1 MQEAVRKLQ
10 DELLNARKDIAE
22 TRKQSTDAIARAEEL
37 EKLVATQREELKA
50 AVDREEALQEQL
62 RTGAALGTAAKAEQ
76 SAQIPGLQA
85 LPREAFAREAD
96 LLKQVRELQ
105 IKTALPPPSTG
116 QGEEPAQISSMQA
129 QIEGLQKMLE
139 QAEQQHQLE
148 VAGLQEQLARSGTP
162 AESYAEG
169 LDPERSINAW
179 QSLLK
184 QDGNVMRK
192 AETLERFLASSR
204 NLSMGKPEQAKF
216 SEFITKL
223 ID

>member
-1 MQEAVRKLQ
+1 MGGGVRTQEGSRNEEAHLQEAVRKLQ

-62 RTGAALGTAAKAEQ
+62 RTGASLVTASNAEQ
-76 SAQIPGLQA
+76 SAQIPGLQD
-85 LPREAFAREAD
+85 LLREAFAREAD

-105 IKTALPPPSTG
+105 ITTALPPPSTG

-139 QAEQQHQLE
+139 QAEQQQQLE
-148 VAGLQEQLARSGTP
+148 VAGLQEQLARSGT
-162 AESYAEG
+162 
-169 LDPERSINAW
+169 R
-179 QSLLK
+179 QSPT
-184 QDGNVMRK
+184 RR
-192 AETLERFLASSR
+192 A
-204 NLSMGKPEQAKF
+204 
-216 SEFITKL
+216 
-223 ID
+223 